1 SERGRRG
8 VSAYGAMR
16 DRVNRITGV
25 RGSMVVAAE
34 DGLIVEED
42 LMVGVPGPA
51 AAALVASLCR
61 RARRSVQAAEFGSAS
76 YLQVEGE
83 EGLLFAAAPPQL
95 GDLLLVVIAESWV
108 NVGLVRL
115 EAQKV
120 VEALG

>member
-1 SERGRRG
+1 M
-8 VSAYGAMR
+8 SAYAELLA
-16 DRVNRITGV
+16 RVNRVNGV

-51 AAALVASLCR
+51 VAALVASLFR

-76 YLQVEGE
+76 FVQVEGDD
-83 EGLLFAAAPPQL
+83 GLLFAAAPPQL
-95 GDLLLVVIAESWV
+95 GDLLLVVVAEGWV

-115 EAQKV
+115 EAQRV

>member
-1 SERGRRG
+1 M
-8 VSAYGAMR
+8 SAYGELLA
-16 DRVNRITGV
+16 RVNRITGV

-42 LMVGVPGPA
+42 LMVGVPGEA
-51 AAALVASLCR
+51 AAALVASIFR
-61 RARRSVQAAEFGSAS
+61 RARRSGESAEMGAAQFV
-76 YLQVEGE
+76 QVEGE

-95 GDLLLVVIAESWV
+95 GDLLLVVIAERWV

-115 EAQKV
+115 EAAKV